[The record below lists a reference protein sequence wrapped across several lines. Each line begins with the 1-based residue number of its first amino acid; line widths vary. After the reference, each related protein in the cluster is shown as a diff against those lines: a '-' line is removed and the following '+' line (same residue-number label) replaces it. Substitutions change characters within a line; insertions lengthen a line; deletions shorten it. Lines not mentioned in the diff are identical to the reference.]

1 MQIRLERIFVNLSA
15 GQLRSLLTAV
25 AGHVGSFGPGVV
37 DCFCTTLAASDPA
50 DRIAEH
56 IVTID
61 GEAMPF
67 IMDAW
72 ESEGGIT
79 EFVFLVPR
87 RLGDLIQAECASLG
101 ADVRRMWP

>member
-1 MQIRLERIFVNLSA
+1 MQIRLERIFVYLSA

-25 AGHVGSFGPGVV
+25 AGHVGSFGPGAV
-37 DCFCTTLAASDPA
+37 DRFCSTLAASDPA
-50 DRIAEH
+50 ERIAEH

-67 IMDAW
+67 IMEAW

-79 EFVFLVPR
+79 ELVFLVPR
-87 RLGDLIQAECASLG
+87 RLGDLIHAECASLG
-101 ADVRRMWP
+101 VDVRLLS

>member
-1 MQIRLERIFVNLSA
+1 MQIRLERIFVHLGA

-25 AGHVGSFGPGVV
+25 AGHVGRFGPGVV
-37 DCFCTTLAASDPA
+37 DTFCRTLAASDPA

-56 IVTID
+56 IVTFD

-79 EFVFLVPR
+79 ELVFLVPR
-87 RLGDLIQAECASLG
+87 RLGDLIQVECASLG
-101 ADVRRMWP
+101 VDVRRMWP